1 MSAMAKL
8 FSKYVKNGVYTI
20 EQVPATWRADVE
32 QILVEEEQLS
42 KMGTDGPRPAVG
54 G

>member
-20 EQVPATWRADVE
+20 EQVPATWRAEVE
-32 QILVEEEQLS
+32 QILAEEEQAN
-42 KMGTDGPRPAVG
+42 DGDAQPAVEV
-54 G
+54 

>member
-20 EQVPATWRADVE
+20 EQVPGAWRAEVE
-32 QILVEEEQLS
+32 QILAESEAEE
-42 KMGTDGPRPAVG
+42 
-54 G
+54 

>member
-1 MSAMAKL
+1 MSTIAKL

-20 EQVPATWRADVE
+20 EQVPVTWKAEVE
-32 QILVEEEQLS
+32 QILAEEEQA
-42 KMGTDGPRPAVG
+42 GGGDTQPAIG